1 MVDANNAK
9 RNAAAAAPD
18 DSTNLSS
25 AVPNNNSSNTNAP
38 GGILGYFINRKIG
51 ASDNSMQPQNATDAS
66 SSQGTRKQRK
76 ASRSTTLRMHEM
88 VNAGGSAYFGSV
100 VLDADSDSDDENNI
114 LQQQSTTAAANIS
127 SLNSPPKSWLAS
139 YQNKQSLPLPSLKED
154 ANPESASSWMNQALQ
169 TVDSAKEWI
178 SSSPNKSSNQ
188 QHIETSS
195 NTNSN
200 SWTTT
205 VSSSVANAVSNT
217 MATVSSFNPFADND
231 ISQPH
236 NDNPASS
243 STTLSSNNK
252 NKKND
257 TTSSAFLPKFAS
269 NFDWATKQ
277 RNPYQAVVGRDADLL
292 LSSPSNTWNNLLYS
306 WTTWLP
312 INWITTTTTNNT
324 NMKQLMME
332 DKDGS
337 NTGRS
342 SSAAA
347 EEYGR
352 RNREMLQLAMGRK
365 KSQPS
370 EASVQAVK
378 NLLLLVQQQVVEEE
392 EGHTIDS
399 EQQYGASTTIMSQQE
414 VVRADFP
421 LSSPNSPKLI
431 PISSPKLPSLSTPN
445 PLLMTP
451 IPSLKEEEG
460 EDGTTSFDSEPSY
473 DPSLQSSPARASP
486 TPADADHPFITTNN
500 DESDT
505 SHVFSPVSRRRA
517 KRSTHIHGGGSD
529 DHLNDNDDDCYNSK
543 NNSNNNMPQPSPTS
557 SSPTNH
563 NQAMH
568 AEMAARLAEGTLRAY
583 RDLALDEATELHS
596 ALHHWTIRWERPL

>member
-1 MVDANNAK
+1 
-9 RNAAAAAPD
+9 
-18 DSTNLSS
+18 
-25 AVPNNNSSNTNAP
+25 
-38 GGILGYFINRKIG
+38 
-51 ASDNSMQPQNATDAS
+51 
-66 SSQGTRKQRK
+66 
-76 ASRSTTLRMHEM
+76 
-88 VNAGGSAYFGSV
+88 
-100 VLDADSDSDDENNI
+100 
-114 LQQQSTTAAANIS
+114 
-127 SLNSPPKSWLAS
+127 
-139 YQNKQSLPLPSLKED
+139 
-154 ANPESASSWMNQALQ
+154 
-169 TVDSAKEWI
+169 
-178 SSSPNKSSNQ
+178 
-188 QHIETSS
+188 
-195 NTNSN
+195 
-200 SWTTT
+200 
-205 VSSSVANAVSNT
+205 
-217 MATVSSFNPFADND
+217 
-231 ISQPH
+231 
-236 NDNPASS
+236 
-243 STTLSSNNK
+243 
-252 NKKND
+252 
-257 TTSSAFLPKFAS
+257 
-269 NFDWATKQ
+269 
-277 RNPYQAVVGRDADLL
+277 
-292 LSSPSNTWNNLLYS
+292 
-306 WTTWLP
+306 
-312 INWITTTTTNNT
+312 
-324 NMKQLMME
+324 
-332 DKDGS
+332 
-337 NTGRS
+337 
-342 SSAAA
+342 
-347 EEYGR
+347 
-352 RNREMLQLAMGRK
+352 MLQLAMGRK

-392 EGHTIDS
+392 EGQMMIDS
-399 EQQYGASTTIMSQQE
+399 EQQHYGASTTIMPQQE
-414 VVRADFP
+414 VVRADHP

-486 TPADADHPFITTNN
+486 TPSTTDHPFITTNN